1 MFILKGHKLILL
13 FILSF
18 LFQNYFSQQFILS
31 GKITGDG
38 ESLPFATIYLKGT
51 TKGVNSN
58 DEGSY
63 SLKLDPGK
71 YTIVFQ
77 YVGYSKQEKIVDL
90 TENKSVN
97 VNLKSDGIALQE
109 IVVSAGEDPAY
120 PIMRKAIK
128 KRKIFSNEVDEY
140 TCQTYIKGLQRLT
153 NIPEKFKK
161 LVKILSGEKIDSTLY
176 GVIYLSESESNYY
189 FKKPNKQKE
198 IMFSSRVSGE
208 SKSFSFNQ
216 LSQLKFNFYEN
227 LISLRGL
234 SDRPFVSPLN
244 KNAFLYY
251 KFRLL
256 GTIIED
262 GKIFNKIAVFPKRPT
277 DPCFTGIIYIQENS
291 WRLTGVDLKLTK
303 ENKIKFADTLSIRQL
318 FAPIASDSIWM
329 PVNYNLGFNFQILGI
344 AGNGYFN
351 AIVKNYNLAPKIDD
365 KFFTNEVF
373 VVEDGANKK
382 DSNYWNVNRPS
393 PLTSEENKDYRKKD
407 STEKVQD
414 TDRYKDSV
422 DKKNNKL
429 RFAEVF
435 LGYSY
440 HKTKKGI
447 TVSIPGVITN
457 GIQYNTV
464 EGLNV
469 SYDFAVNKEY
479 ENKKAHRF
487 NGRLRYGFSNYLWGG
502 EVGYNYFYNPK
513 KFSRVG
519 IKFKSISEQYNQL
532 DPISPLV
539 NSLYSLYLNEN
550 FMKMFKETGVETSYF
565 TELTNGVYF
574 SSIARYVERDPLRN
588 TSDRLIIDD
597 RNKIFTSNDPR
608 NGSTHDSLFNTNNA
622 FTAELTFSFRFKQK
636 YITLPNQKIVTGSKY
651 PRLSVSYKK
660 AFPVLNTTADYDLAS
675 AMIYDELNLGLF
687 GRLGFRLK
695 GGGFVNT
702 KKLFFMDFKYFLGN
716 QTLFNTNDYLSSFR
730 LLPYYTFSADKWF
743 AEAHAEHHFNG
754 FIINKIPILKKLKVQ
769 EVVGGH
775 LLMSNKLKQYYEI
788 NFGIENIF
796 NVLRFDYVLGYGIDN
811 KARSGFTIGINTRL

>member
-1 MFILKGHKLILL
+1 MCKKILFFFFFAYSGYLL
-13 FILSF
+13 
-18 LFQNYFSQQFILS
+18 SQQFILS
-31 GKITGDG
+31 GKITGNG

-71 YTIVFQ
+71 YTVVFQ
-77 YVGYSKQEKIVDL
+77 YVGYSRQEKEIDL
-90 TENKSVN
+90 TENKTLN

-109 IVVSAGEDPAY
+109 IVVKAGEDPAY

-128 KRKIFSNEVDEY
+128 KRKIFLNEVNEY
-140 TCQTYIKGLQRLT
+140 TCQSYIKGLQHLT

-161 LVKILSGEKIDSTLY
+161 LVKAMSGEKIDSTLY

-189 FKKPNKQKE
+189 FKQPNKEKE
-198 IMFSSRVSGE
+198 IMFSSRVSGS

-216 LSQLKFNFYEN
+216 LSQIKFNFYEN

-256 GTIIED
+256 GTITED
-262 GKIFNKIAVFPKRPT
+262 GKTFNKIAVKPKRAT

-291 WRLTGVDLKLTK
+291 WRLTGIDLKLTK
-303 ENKIKFADTLSIRQL
+303 ENKIKYADTLSIKQL
-318 FAPIASDSIWM
+318 FAPIAGDSIWM
-329 PVNYNLGFNFQILGI
+329 PVNYNLGFYFQILGI

-351 AIVKNYNLAPKIDD
+351 AIVKNYNLTPNIDD
-365 KFFTNEVF
+365 KFFSNEVF

-382 DSNYWNVNRPS
+382 DSNYWNINRPS

-407 STEKVQD
+407 STEKIEE

-422 DKKNNKL
+422 DKRWNKL
-429 RFAEVF
+429 RPANAL
-435 LGYSY
+435 LGYTY
-440 HKTKKGI
+440 HKTKNRV
-447 TVSIPGVITN
+447 TVVIPGLITN
-457 GIQYNTV
+457 GLQYNTV
-464 EGLNV
+464 EGVNV
-469 SYDFAVNKEY
+469 SYDFSVNKEY

-513 KFSRVG
+513 KFSRFGV
-519 IKFKSISEQYNQL
+519 KLKSISEQYNQM

-550 FMKMFKETGVETSYF
+550 YMKMFKETGIETNYF
-565 TELTNGVYF
+565 TELTNGIYF

-588 TSDRLIIDD
+588 TSDRLMIDD
-597 RNKIFTSNDPR
+597 RSKLFTSNDPR
-608 NGSTHDSLFNTNNA
+608 DGSNHDSLFNTNNA
-622 FTAELTFSFRFKQK
+622 FTAEVTLSFRFKQK
-636 YITLPNQKIVTGSKY
+636 YVTLPNQKIITGSKY

-675 AMIYDELNLGLF
+675 AMIYDEINLGLF

-702 KKLFFMDFKYFLGN
+702 RKLFFMDFKYFLGN

-754 FIINKIPILKKLKVQ
+754 FIINKIPVLKKLKVQ
-769 EVVGGH
+769 EVAGGH

-788 NFGIENIF
+788 NFGLENIF
-796 NVLRFDYVLGYGIDN
+796 NILRVDYVLGYGIDN
-811 KARSGFTIGINTRL
+811 KVNSGFTIGINTRL

>member
-1 MFILKGHKLILL
+1 MFTSKGNKLIFT

-18 LFQNYFSQQFILS
+18 LIQNYFAQQFILS
-31 GKITGDG
+31 GKITGNG

-71 YTIVFQ
+71 YTVVFQ
-77 YVGYSKQEKIVDL
+77 YVGYSRQEKEIDL
-90 TENKSVN
+90 TENKTLN

-109 IVVSAGEDPAY
+109 IIVKAGEDPAY

-128 KRKIFSNEVDEY
+128 KRKVFANEVDEY
-140 TCQTYIKGLQRLT
+140 SCQSYIKGIQRLT

-161 LVKILSGEKIDSTLY
+161 LVKAMSGEKIDSTLY

-198 IMFSSRVSGE
+198 IMFSSRVSGS

-216 LSQLKFNFYEN
+216 LSQVKFNFYEN

-256 GTIIED
+256 GTITED
-262 GKIFNKIAVFPKRPT
+262 GKTFNKIAVKPKRAT

-291 WRLTGVDLKLTK
+291 WRLTGIDVKLTK
-303 ENKIKFADTLSIRQL
+303 DNKIKFADTLSIKQL
-318 FAPIASDSIWM
+318 FAPIAGDSIWM
-329 PVNYNLGFNFQILGI
+329 PVNYNLGFYFKILGI

-351 AIVKNYNLAPKIDD
+351 AIVKNYNLRPTIDD
-365 KFFTNEVF
+365 KFFSNEVF

-407 STEKVQD
+407 STEKIEE
-414 TDRYKDSV
+414 TDRYKDSM
-422 DKKNNKL
+422 DKRLNKL
-429 RFAEVF
+429 RPANVL
-435 LGYSY
+435 LGYTY
-440 HKTKKGI
+440 RKTKKRI
-447 TVSIPGVITN
+447 TVVTPGLITN

-513 KFSRVG
+513 KFSRFGV
-519 IKFKSISEQYNQL
+519 KLKSISEQYNQM

-539 NSLYSLYLNEN
+539 NSLYL
-550 FMKMFKETGVETSYF
+550 
-565 TELTNGVYF
+565 
-574 SSIARYVERDPLRN
+574 A
-588 TSDRLIIDD
+588 
-597 RNKIFTSNDPR
+597 
-608 NGSTHDSLFNTNNA
+608 
-622 FTAELTFSFRFKQK
+622 
-636 YITLPNQKIVTGSKY
+636 LP
-651 PRLSVSYKK
+651 
-660 AFPVLNTTADYDLAS
+660 
-675 AMIYDELNLGLF
+675 E
-687 GRLGFRLK
+687 
-695 GGGFVNT
+695 
-702 KKLFFMDFKYFLGN
+702 
-716 QTLFNTNDYLSSFR
+716 
-730 LLPYYTFSADKWF
+730 
-743 AEAHAEHHFNG
+743 
-754 FIINKIPILKKLKVQ
+754 
-769 EVVGGH
+769 
-775 LLMSNKLKQYYEI
+775 
-788 NFGIENIF
+788 
-796 NVLRFDYVLGYGIDN
+796 
-811 KARSGFTIGINTRL
+811 